1 MTGVSAISDRIRSRG
16 PFVALVFAVSSV
28 GWIILLTVTG
38 NQRARYFAT
47 FCVVIGGY
55 AAIPLYV
62 QF

>member
-1 MTGVSAISDRIRSRG
+1 MTGVAAISDRVRSRG

-28 GWIILLTVTG
+28 GWIILMVVVD

-55 AAIPLYV
+55 AAIPL
-62 QF
+62 